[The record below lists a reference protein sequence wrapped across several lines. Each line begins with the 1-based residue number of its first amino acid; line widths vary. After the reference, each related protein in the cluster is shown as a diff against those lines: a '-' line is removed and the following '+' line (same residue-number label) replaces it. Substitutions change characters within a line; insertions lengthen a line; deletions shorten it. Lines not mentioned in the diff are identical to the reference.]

1 MDGGCKGAE
10 GLGVQSG
17 HGWGVRRVMALRGC
31 KGDAARGGGAKGL
44 WFVGGKDNGFWWWWG
59 EQRGHDFVRGC
70 DGAVG
75 VGGAMGP

>member
-44 WFVGGKDNGFWWWWG
+44 WFVGGKDNGFWG
-59 EQRGHDFVRGC
+59 GGSK
-70 DGAVG
+70 GAMILY
-75 VGGAMGP
+75 GGAMGLWV